1 MAWIDE
7 YATWSLIRN
16 LSIPQQPAV
25 LYQQRLFELGLR

>member
-7 YATWSLIRN
+7 YATCRLIRN

-25 LYQQRLFELGLR
+25 LFQQRFFELGLR